1 MLHIMIAGFVM
12 NKLIIFLL
20 SVFMIFS
27 ASIVKIKRFVTWKKT
42 KNSYILEQRDHMR
55 RVLDS

>member
-1 MLHIMIAGFVM
+1 MLHIMIASFVM
-12 NKLIIFLL
+12 NKLIIFML

>member
-1 MLHIMIAGFVM
+1 MIASFVM
-12 NKLIIFLL
+12 NKLIIFML

>member
-1 MLHIMIAGFVM
+1 
-12 NKLIIFLL
+12 L

-55 RVLDS
+55 RVLGS